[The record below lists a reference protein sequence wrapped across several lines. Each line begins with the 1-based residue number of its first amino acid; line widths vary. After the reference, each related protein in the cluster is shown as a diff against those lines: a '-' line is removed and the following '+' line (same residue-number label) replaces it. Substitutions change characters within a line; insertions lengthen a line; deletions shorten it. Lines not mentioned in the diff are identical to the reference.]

1 MFVPCRYYGR
11 SRGMDVPEMRGSSR
25 LSNSQLNGRGH
36 TAIESFGM
44 DQDDRLSEMLKD
56 PQVGYQVN
64 PIQVL
69 WRRLWVI
76 VLVTCLVMGLAA
88 GFTYMQPPT
97 YQSSITILVGQDLNN
112 GSPENLLNE
121 VQGVAS
127 AVETVAV
134 AINTTPV
141 AKGVVEKL
149 DLPGYSAA
157 SVLSGLGVEQVGTS
171 QFITVSYT
179 DTDPERAQLI
189 ANTVGDEFSEQIHDV
204 TSGTTLTAR
213 VWEEA
218 ALPDSPVSPNPVR
231 NISLAMVLG
240 LMLGVG
246 LAFLL
251 DHLDD
256 DWRSPEEVE
265 GVAGVPTFGVIPM
278 FKLRK
283 NKKKR
288 G

>member
-1 MFVPCRYYGR
+1 
-11 SRGMDVPEMRGSSR
+11 MRGRSR
-25 LSNSQLNGRGH
+25 LSNSQFNGRGH
-36 TAIESFGM
+36 TVIETFGM

-69 WRRLWVI
+69 WRRIWVI

-88 GFTYMQPPT
+88 GFTYMQTPT
-97 YQSSITILVGQDLNN
+97 YQSSITILVGQELSN

-141 AKGVVEKL
+141 AEGVVQRL

-157 SVLSGLGVEQVGTS
+157 SVLSGLDVEQIGTS
-171 QFITVSYT
+171 QFISVSYK
-179 DTDPERAQLI
+179 DTDPERAQLV
-189 ANTVGDEFSEQIHDV
+189 ANTVGEVFSEQIDDV
-204 TSGTTLTAR
+204 SSGANDLTAR

-218 ALPDSPVSPNPVR
+218 ALPSSPVSPNPLR
-231 NISLAMVLG
+231 NILLAAVLG

-256 DWRSPEEVE
+256 NWRSPEEVE

-278 FKLRK
+278 FKVRK